1 MEKRIRSITPG
12 DAQAVADI
20 YAPSVSD
27 SATSFEAVAPD
38 AAEIRRRIAELT
50 PKYPW
55 LVFEAGGNVLGYAYA
70 SQHRSRHAYQ
80 WSADVSVYIQ
90 ERARNQRVGRALYT
104 ALLDLLRRQ
113 GYFNAY
119 AGITLP
125 NPGSVRLHE
134 SMGFT
139 NVGVYSRV
147 GFKFNRWH
155 DVAWLQLR
163 LLENP
168 VPAGAPLVPEK
179 LFGEQAVL
187 SVLAECAEMV
197 KLRSGT

>member
-1 MEKRIRSITPG
+1 MEKRIRSIAPG

-20 YAPSVSD
+20 YAPFVTD

-38 AAEIRRRIAELT
+38 AAEIRKRILELT
-50 PKYPW
+50 PRHPW

-80 WSADVSVYIQ
+80 WSTDVSVYIH
-90 ERARNQRVGRALYT
+90 ESARKQRVGRALYT
-104 ALLDLLRRQ
+104 ALFDLLRRQ

-134 SMGFT
+134 TMGFST
-139 NVGVYSRV
+139 VGVYSRV
-147 GFKFNRWH
+147 GFKFGRWH
-155 DVAWLQLR
+155 DVVWLQLR
-163 LLENP
+163 LSDKPE
-168 VPAGAPLVPEK
+168 PAEPSSPEK
-179 LFGEQAVL
+179 LFEDPAVL
-187 SVLAECAEMV
+187 SFLTDCARTA
-197 KLRSGT
+197 LIQP

>member
-1 MEKRIRSITPG
+1 MTGDSIQKGGDGMAKRIRRIAPG

-20 YAPSVSD
+20 YAPFVTD

-38 AAEIRRRIAELT
+38 AAEIRKRIVEIT
-50 PKYPW
+50 PRHPW

-80 WSADVSVYIQ
+80 WSTDVSVYIHDS
-90 ERARNQRVGRALYT
+90 ARKQRVGRALYT
-104 ALLDLLRRQ
+104 ALFDLLRRQ

-134 SMGFT
+134 TMGFST
-139 NVGVYSRV
+139 VGVYLRV
-147 GFKFNRWH
+147 GFKFGRWH
-155 DVAWLQLR
+155 DVVWLQRR
-163 LLENP
+163 LSDKPE
-168 VPAGAPLVPEK
+168 PAGEPSSPAK
-179 LFGEQAVL
+179 LFDDPPV
-187 SVLAECAEMV
+187 
-197 KLRSGT
+197 R